1 MDKTARKGLHWM
13 DWVLLAVLTL
23 LIFAAVWFLN
33 SRKTA
38 EVPETRSMSY
48 TVLLAN
54 MPMEQEGIL
63 QIGGAVYNSNNG
75 NYLGTLK
82 EIRYEPAKTVKYNG
96 VVGAYVELSDDQ
108 RYDAYVTITN
118 EGYETE
124 KDFVIGGYSIKV
136 GDELNIRGKGYAGA
150 GVVAGLDVEEQ
161 P

>member
-1 MDKTARKGLHWM
+1 M
-13 DWVLLAVLTL
+13 
-23 LIFAAVWFLN
+23 
-33 SRKTA
+33 
-38 EVPETRSMSY
+38 
-48 TVLLAN
+48 
-54 MPMEQEGIL
+54 
-63 QIGGAVYNSNNG
+63 
-75 NYLGTLK
+75 
-82 EIRYEPAKTVKYNG
+82 
-96 VVGAYVELSDDQ
+96 ELSDDQ